1 MRGKLI
7 YNYIE
12 RVHEGKVEELID
24 LFNKVKVKAVGILLV
39 VSLIFLMSGCVNQSA
54 KGEIVAKVN
63 GDSIYKE
70 DFEKDFNIYKNAV
83 ESKVGP
89 EIWKKLE
96 EEAMRR
102 FLDKLIIEKII
113 SQEAE
118 KLGLK
123 VTDEEVDKEIKNY
136 ISYFENEEKFKEFL
150 KQSNITEEY
159 FRKEIKKEILIS
171 KYKEE
176 VLKDI
181 EIPIDEAKKYY
192 EDNIDSF
199 RDYRVRARHI
209 LVKTEDEAKE
219 ILKQLKNG
227 KDFAELAKEKS
238 ICPSASKGGD
248 LGYIGKDSMLLPE
261 FKKAALSLE
270 PGQISDIVKTEKGY
284 HIIKVEDKIDKLY
297 SFDEVKDDIIKWL
310 KDKEY
315 DKKLKELRENAD
327 VETFLE

>member
-1 MRGKLI
+1 M

-12 RVHEGKVEELID
+12 RVHEGRAEELIN
-24 LFNKVKVKAVGILLV
+24 LINKIRVKIIGILLV
-39 VSLIFLMSGCVNQSA
+39 TVLIFGLSGCVSQET

-70 DFEKDFNIYKNAV
+70 DFEKDFNVYKKAV

-89 EIWKKLE
+89 EIWKQLE
-96 EEAMRR
+96 EEAMRK
-102 FLDKLIIEKII
+102 FLDKLIIEQII
-113 SQEAE
+113 SQKAE
-118 KLGLK
+118 ELGIE
-123 VTDEEVDKEIKNY
+123 VTDEEVDEEIKNY
-136 ISYFENEEKFKEFL
+136 INYFENEEKFKEFL

-159 FRKEIKKEILIS
+159 FRKEIKKEMLIS

-181 EIPIDEAKKYY
+181 DISLDEAKKYY
-192 EDNIDSF
+192 EDNIDLF

-238 ICPSASKGGD
+238 IGPSAANGGD
-248 LGYIGKDSMLLPE
+248 LGYFGKGQMVPE
-261 FKKAALSLE
+261 FEKAAFSLE
-270 PGQISDIVKTEKGY
+270 PGQISDIVKTQYGY

-297 SFDEVKDDIIKWL
+297 SFDEVKDDIIKEL
-310 KDKEY
+310 KNREY
-315 DKKLKELRENAD
+315 DKKLKELRENAN
-327 VETFLE
+327 VEIFLE